1 MTFVDFSF
9 VVFLAAVALIYFIFP
24 KRFRWFVLL
33 AASYV
38 FYWLNSG
45 YLLLVMVI
53 STLVT
58 YLLALRMDSISR
70 KGKERAAEKL
80 QSSRD
85 ERRYIKAK
93 TKSHCKPY
101 LVVGVLFNLGI
112 LLYLKYYNFFA
123 ENANVLLAS
132 TGMHLP
138 HINLLLPIGIS
149 FYTLQAIAYLTD
161 VYRGKIEADT
171 NPLKFALFMSFFPQI
186 VQGPI
191 PRHKQLANQLYEPHK
206 FDYFRLCHGC
216 QLMIW
221 GWFQKLVIA
230 DRIAVPV
237 DLIYNN
243 YTDYHGL
250 IVFLAAAGYGLQ
262 VYADFQGGM
271 DIARGFSQVIGIDLE
286 RNFKQPYFSHSIE
299 EFWRR
304 WHITLGQ
311 WMRDYV
317 FYPLSLSKFFVGMGR
332 FLRKVLGNFIGKRIP
347 PIIAM
352 FIVYFLVGFWHGA
365 EWKYI
370 AYGVWNGIFIVAGI
384 LLPELYTLLCKL
396 LHINRSSFGW
406 RAFQV
411 FRTFCLCTL
420 GRLFSRGADLDAA
433 FAMFGSIGTQ
443 WWDVSF
449 LLDGTL
455 KTLGLDAAN
464 WLLLT
469 ACIVGMYLID
479 LLHERG
485 VHIREAID
493 RQHIALRW
501 LIYLAAIDA
510 IIIFG
515 MYGSGYDS
523 ASFIYEQ
530 F

>member
-9 VVFLAAVALIYFIFP
+9 IVFLAIVAALYFIFP
-24 KRFRWFVLL
+24 KRAKWVVLL
-33 AASYV
+33 VASYV
-38 FYWLNSG
+38 FFWLNSG
-45 YLLLVMVI
+45 YLLLVMLAATIV
-53 STLVT
+53 TFLVG
-58 YLLALRMDSISR
+58 LRIQDINEH
-70 KGKERAAEKL
+70 GKEQLAQKGLPRAEKKN
-80 QSSRD
+80 
-85 ERRYIKAK
+85 IKAQ
-93 TKSHCKPY
+93 TKRRCKPY
-101 LVVGVLFNLGI
+101 LALGVLIDLGI

-123 ENANVLLAS
+123 ENINIVLGS
-132 TGMHLP
+132 RGVSLP

-149 FYTLQAIAYLTD
+149 FYTLQAIAYMID
-161 VYRGKIEADT
+161 VYRGKVVADR
-171 NPLKFALFMSFFPQI
+171 NLFKFALFMSYFPQI

-191 PRHKQLANQLYEPHK
+191 PRHKQLAKQLYEPHS
-206 FDYFRLCHGC
+206 FDYFRFCHGC

-286 RNFKQPYFSHSIE
+286 LNFNQPYFSHSIE

-304 WHITLGQ
+304 WHITLGS

-317 FYPLSLSKFFVGMGR
+317 FYPLSLSKGFVGVSR
-332 FLRKVLGNFIGKRIP
+332 ISRKLLGGFVGKRLP
-347 PIIAM
+347 PIMAM

-384 LLPELYTLLCKL
+384 LLPELYEKLCKI
-396 LHINRSSFGW
+396 LHIERTSFGW

-420 GRLFSRGADLDAA
+420 GRLFSRGTDLNAA
-433 FAMFGSIGTQ
+433 LAMFRSIATQ
-443 WWDVSF
+443 WWDISF

-464 WLLLT
+464 WLLLI

-479 LLHERG
+479 SLHERG

-493 RQHIALRW
+493 RQHIILRW

>member
-1 MTFVDFSF
+1 M
-9 VVFLAAVALIYFIFP
+9 
-24 KRFRWFVLL
+24 
-33 AASYV
+33 
-38 FYWLNSG
+38 
-45 YLLLVMVI
+45 
-53 STLVT
+53 
-58 YLLALRMDSISR
+58 
-70 KGKERAAEKL
+70 
-80 QSSRD
+80 
-85 ERRYIKAK
+85 
-93 TKSHCKPY
+93 
-101 LVVGVLFNLGI
+101 
-112 LLYLKYYNFFA
+112 
-123 ENANVLLAS
+123 
-132 TGMHLP
+132 
-138 HINLLLPIGIS
+138 
-149 FYTLQAIAYLTD
+149 TD
-161 VYRGKIEADT
+161 VYRGKISADK
-171 NPLKFALFMSFFPQI
+171 NVAKFALFMSFFPQI

-191 PRHKQLANQLYEPHK
+191 PRHKQLAHQLYEPHS
-206 FDYFRLCHGC
+206 FDYVRVCHGC

-230 DRIAVPV
+230 DRIAIPV

-243 YTDYHGL
+243 YADYHGL

-271 DIARGFSQVIGIDLE
+271 DIARGFSQALGIELE
-286 RNFKQPYFSHSIE
+286 RNFNQPYFSHSIE

-304 WHITLGQ
+304 WHITLGS

-317 FYPLSLSKFFVGMGR
+317 FYPLSLSKGFTAISRVS
-332 FLRKVLGNFIGKRIP
+332 RKVLGGFVGKRLP
-347 PIIAM
+347 PIMAM

-384 LLPELYTLLCKL
+384 LLPEAYQFICDA
-396 LHINRSSFGW
+396 LHIRREAFGW

-420 GRLFSRGADLDAA
+420 GRLFSRGTDLTAA
-433 FAMFGSIGTQ
+433 FDMFRSIATQ
-443 WWDVSF
+443 WWDISF

-464 WLLLT
+464 WLLLIL
-469 ACIVGMYLID
+469 CIVGLYLID
-479 LLHERG
+479 AMHERG
-485 VHIREAID
+485 IHIREAID
-493 RQHIALRW
+493 RQHIVLRW
-501 LIYLAAIDA
+501 LVYLLAIDA
-510 IIIFG
+510 IIVFG

>member
-9 VVFLAAVALIYFIFP
+9 VLFLAAVALLYFVCP
-24 KRFRWFVLL
+24 LRFRWVVLL
-33 AASYV
+33 VASYV
-38 FYWLNSG
+38 FFWLNSG
-45 YLLLVMVI
+45 YLLLVMLAT
-53 STLVT
+53 TLVT
-58 YLLALRMDSISR
+58 FLVGLRLGAISSE
-70 KGKERAAEKL
+70 GKEELAQKRL
-80 QSSRD
+80 TRD
-85 ERRYIKAK
+85 DKRLIKAR
-93 TKSHCKPY
+93 TKRRSKPY
-101 LVVGVLFNLGI
+101 LVGGILIDLGT

-123 ENANVLLAS
+123 ENANVLLTS
-132 TGMHLP
+132 HGMQLP

-149 FYTLQAIAYLTD
+149 FYTLQAIAYMVD
-161 VYRGKIEADT
+161 IYRGKITPDT
-171 NPLKFALFMSFFPQI
+171 NVAKFALFMSYFPQI

-191 PRHKQLANQLYEPHK
+191 SRHKQLANQLYEGHR
-206 FDYFRLCHGC
+206 FDYVRLCHGC

-243 YTDYHGL
+243 YSDYHGF

-262 VYADFQGGM
+262 VYTDFQGGM
-271 DIARGFSQVIGIDLE
+271 DIARGFSQVLGIDLE
-286 RNFKQPYFSHSIE
+286 LNFNQPYFSHSIE

-304 WHITLGQ
+304 WHMTLGS

-317 FYPLSLSKFFVGMGR
+317 FYPLSLSKSFAGISRVS
-332 FLRKVLGNFIGKRIP
+332 RKVLGGFIGKRLP
-347 PIIAM
+347 PIMAM

-384 LLPELYTLLCKL
+384 LLPEAYQRICDL
-396 LHINRSSFGW
+396 LHIRRESFGW
-406 RAFQV
+406 RTFQV

-420 GRLFSRGADLDAA
+420 GRLFSRGTDLSAA
-433 FAMFGSIGTQ
+433 LAMFRSIGTE
-443 WWDVSF
+443 WWDIAF

-464 WLLLT
+464 WILLI
-469 ACIVGMYLID
+469 ACIVGLYFID
-479 LLHERG
+479 SLHERG
-485 VHIREAID
+485 VHIRKSID
-493 RQHIALRW
+493 RQHIVFRW
-501 LIYLAAIDA
+501 IIYLLAIDA

-515 MYGSGYDS
+515 MYGPGYDS